1 MRTFIAVELPQTV
14 RAALAK
20 VQEALAL
27 AQADVKW
34 VEEDNLHVT
43 MRFLGEITEEQRQ
56 AIESLLKRIADHEES
71 FILGLREVGAF
82 PSLAAPRVVW
92 VGLGEGKE
100 PVARIAQRIE
110 EEGGA
115 IGLRREERPFAT
127 HITLGRVRSSRR
139 RMALAQLLRETKW
152 EPPSPWRV
160 TSITLYQS
168 VLGPG
173 GPRYTVLADIPLWA
187 KGSP

>member
-14 RAALAK
+14 RAGLVTLQGELAK
-20 VQEALAL
+20 

-34 VEEDNLHVT
+34 VEPENLHLT
-43 MRFLGEITEEQRQ
+43 LKFLGEITDEQRQ
-56 AIESLLKRIADHEES
+56 AIESLLKRVADHEEP
-71 FILGLREVGAF
+71 FTLGLGGVGAF
-82 PSLAAPRVVW
+82 PSVTAPRVIW
-92 VGLGEGKE
+92 VGLGEGEE
-100 PVARIAQRIE
+100 PVARVAQMI
-110 EEGGA
+110 EEGGRA

-127 HITLGRVRSSRR
+127 HLTLGRVRSSRR
-139 RMALAQLLRETKW
+139 RTALAQLLRETTW

-173 GPRYTVLADIPLWA
+173 GPRYTVLADIPL
-187 KGSP
+187 KIC